1 MDMDAILIG
10 LAAITS
16 ILNLG
21 TAIIQIIT
29 AIKMIKGIK

>member
-29 AIKMIKGIK
+29 AMKIFKGTK